1 MKTKMLM
8 KKDKNSNKVKV
19 SEVDIESFPLIEL
32 KIDDYWK
39 SLYEGSDLKTGK
51 RVHYKRA
58 K

>member
-1 MKTKMLM
+1 MLM